1 VVPEARHASLA
12 ERRELERRYCS
23 WFAVAPSEHGQRI
36 ALLDDVLGHAVAHQ
50 AEADKADGFWV
61 GRTHSFSLC
70 GLRRIRRR
78 QALRLAQT
86 RDFDLVTLDIELPGT
101 NGFIIY
107 QRLREIPQL
116 KGTPIFFVS
125 DRPTM
130 ENIQRA
136 FDLGAADFIE
146 KPFEARDFLSRI
158 LSLVEETT
166 TA

>member
-1 VVPEARHASLA
+1 MTTKGRILVVDDEIAVGAMIVSLLTRGGC
-12 ERRELERRYCS
+12 E
-23 WFAVAPSEHGQRI
+23 
-36 ALLDDVLGHAVAHQ
+36 
-50 AEADKADGFWV
+50 AEAARNV
-61 GRTHSFSLC
+61 E
-70 GLRRIRRR
+70 

-86 RDFDLVTLDIELPGT
+86 RDFDLITLDIELPGT
-101 NGFIIY
+101 NGFKIY